1 MKSNS
6 AAPGGSLKSKPTCL
20 STAKVFEHV
29 GFFVGISDRHFNIS
43 WMGDHAMLVLSRKS
57 KESIVIGG
65 ADHFEHVL
73 KVTVLEVRDGRVKLG
88 FDVDRDIPVH
98 RAEVWER
105 VQAERV
111 MQSTLHAI
119 VRARRRRH
127 GREGAKETLGACANP
142 LPG

>member
-1 MKSNS
+1 
-6 AAPGGSLKSKPTCL
+6 
-20 STAKVFEHV
+20 
-29 GFFVGISDRHFNIS
+29 
-43 WMGDHAMLVLSRKS
+43 MLVLSRKS

-111 MQSTLHAI
+111 MQRTLHAI
-119 VRARRRRH
+119 VRARRIRLD
-127 GREGAKETLGACANP
+127 RESPTETLGCSVNP
-142 LPG
+142 LSG